1 MALFTNKE
9 LYSFWEECKQT
20 QCSTDL
26 VLFIFLPDTAVHT
39 KNETSFFQNY
49 LQLLTWFYLFQIIKQ
64 SMESK
69 YLWLKT

>member
-26 VLFIFLPDTAVHT
+26 VLLIFLPDTAVHFIKKQAKGLHT
-39 KNETSFFQNY
+39 KNETSETSARSNPFF
-49 LQLLTWFYLFQIIKQ
+49 II
-64 SMESK
+64 
-69 YLWLKT
+69 TDNC